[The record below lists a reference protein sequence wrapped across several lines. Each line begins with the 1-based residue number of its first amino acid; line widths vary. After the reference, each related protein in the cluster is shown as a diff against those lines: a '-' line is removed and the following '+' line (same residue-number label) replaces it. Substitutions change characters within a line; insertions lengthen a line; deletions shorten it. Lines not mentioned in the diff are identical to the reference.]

1 MLTSVRPPLFLLSNA
16 QKIICHGNLKSSFL
30 KKYPIN
36 FTITVGFLLMRFD
49 YYAPDNFRV
58 P

>member
-1 MLTSVRPPLFLLSNA
+1 MPRRLEKF
-16 QKIICHGNLKSSFL
+16 FF

-49 YYAPDNFRV
+49 YYAPYNFRV